1 MGGQENMI
9 TRRGQLKASITRF
22 SNYLQSQSVDSTE
35 VKARREK
42 IEESWAEYEQVQAAI
57 EMEEGISL
65 DVQNK
70 YRMEFEDL
78 YFKTIAAAEKIMIAA
93 GSTVSQDESRN
104 KNSDIDIPNACMN
117 KALSTVKLSSLS
129 VPEFTGNY
137 QEWASFYDIFSALI
151 DNNVSLTAIEKFF
164 YLRESLSGE
173 ALSSIKCLET
183 TSNNY
188 TVAWQSLI
196 TRYNNERV
204 LVQAH
209 VKAIY
214 DLETVGGDSAKKLR
228 QFTDALNGH
237 MRALEALGQKPTN
250 WGPLLMHVILIKLD
264 KTTLKEWESRAHGTE
279 VPKLLELIKFL
290 ESRYKILESIEA
302 VKNINIKGSTITTS
316 NEKKYIEK
324 RGTSQL
330 FASTSNLECYV
341 CKSAHTIYK
350 CPKFYS
356 LTVPER
362 IKRVTEL
369 KLCKI
374 CLRQHESKKCNAKF
388 CFKCAKAH
396 NTLLHLSGGRNTVI
410 EDNTTVQSTVA
421 NVSTSEVIEASTSL
435 SAHTS
440 VIQDDKVLL
449 STAMVSLRSES
460 GQWVPG
466 RVLLDS
472 GSQSN
477 LITEQMVQ
485 LLKLKKRHV
494 KHDLC
499 GIGGSTQK
507 ASSAVVATMAA
518 EDRKFTLT
526 ATCLVVKRITNN
538 LPSKLIKNN
547 ILIPPDIKLADP
559 WFNTPR
565 RIDLLIGAGY
575 FFELLRTG
583 QLKPMAGGPIFQ
595 ETRFGWVVSGPA
607 DNVINSGRWAASAV
621 NLSITDNKE
630 TNLEQSIT
638 KFWKLEEYEPKS
650 VYTKEEKEC
659 EAHFNKN
666 ISRSES
672 GRFIVQLPF
681 KTNAPKLGKS
691 YNIAERR
698 FLLLEKRLQ
707 KDAPLKRDY
716 VKFMSEYEALGHME
730 RIDKEI
736 ENKDEEGKYYIPH
749 HAVRNDSST
758 TTKLRVVFDASCKT
772 DTGVSLNDILLKGP
786 SIQDDLIYIL
796 IRFRTY
802 NYVFTADITKM
813 YRQFLVVEDQRD
825 FQRVLWRPEPTQP
838 IHVYRLNT
846 LTYGTVPASYLA
858 TACLEKLAKT
868 ECDSC
873 PEVGESIIRDFYMDD
888 YLGGAMSK
896 TGAIKLRD
904 NLISI
909 MSKAGLELRKWLS
922 NDPELIVDVHTDNNS
937 IRAMGELMTKIL
949 GLHWNSDDDMLFYTV
964 QQVEVNA
971 PITKRKILSEIAT
984 IFDPLGLL
992 GPVIIIAKII
1002 MQSLWQLKINWDDV
1016 LPDNI
1021 CAEWQGYRGGLPSL
1035 NHLRIPRKIISTEIV
1050 VSAEIHGFADASEKA
1065 YGACLYL
1072 RTTGGHGE
1080 TDVNLIC
1087 AKSKVAPLKI
1097 VSLPRLELCAALLL
1111 ARLSNKLIPK
1121 LNLKIDRRRFWTDS
1135 KVVLAWITSPS
1146 GRWKTFVAHRVGEI
1160 QELTACN
1167 EWSHV
1172 PTHDNPADVISRGC
1186 NAEDIEKK
1194 SIWWCGP
1201 EWLIKDASMWPKPTN
1216 VDKSE
1221 VEKMPEERSHTMS
1234 NAHNLICTLSLDF
1247 PLLTTRSSLKQ
1258 IIRITAYC
1266 LRWRN
1271 NGLKSRTKRVIG
1283 PLDVNELEYANLAL
1297 IKMIQKKHFQKEIN
1311 ELKSQKAQV
1320 AGNSVLIRLRPFCD
1334 EKGLLRVGGRLA
1346 NAIEL
1351 SEFQRHP
1358 IVLPRDST
1366 YTRLLFQSE
1375 HVNLLHSGP
1384 QALVAAIRQRYWP
1397 LGARSIARKIVHSC
1411 VTCFKQKPIIVQPIM
1426 GNLPR
1431 DRITCSRPFSRCGV
1445 DFAGPIL
1452 IKSSLRRNA
1461 PCDKGYISI
1470 FVCFATK
1477 AIHIELVSDL
1487 TTKTFLQ
1494 TLNRF
1499 FDRRGRC
1506 AVIYSDNATNFVGA
1520 RRQLRDVYNLF
1531 QSDQHQNT
1539 VCATLAEKGV
1549 EWKLIP
1555 PRSPHFGGLWEA
1567 AVKSMKNLLS
1577 KVLGESRLTYEEM
1590 STVLT
1595 RVEACLN
1602 SRPITSLSSD
1612 PSDLSYLTPGHFLI
1626 GDAITAVPERDET
1639 ATSVTPLE
1647 RWRKVTQ
1654 YSQLLWKRWSTEYL
1668 GQLQERVKWTQSK
1681 GPNLKIGSVV
1691 LIRDTN
1697 LPPLQWRLGRVL
1709 QIHAGRDGISR
1720 SASVKTKFGEITRA
1734 ARLLCPLPI
1743 DNNQY

>member
-22 SNYLQSQSVDSTE
+22 SNYLQAQNVDSTE
-35 VKARREK
+35 VKVRREK
-42 IEESWAEYEQVQAAI
+42 VEESWAEYEQVQAAI
-57 EMEEGISL
+57 EMEEGISI
-65 DVQNK
+65 DAQNK

-93 GSTVSQDESRN
+93 GATVSQDESRN
-104 KNSDIDIPNACMN
+104 KNSDTDMPNACMN
-117 KALSTVKLSSLS
+117 KVLSTVKLSSLS
-129 VPEFTGNY
+129 VPKFTGNL

-151 DNNVSLTAIEKFF
+151 DNNTSLTAIEKFF

-183 TSNNY
+183 TSSNY

-196 TRYNNERV
+196 TRYNNKRV

-237 MRALEALGQKPTN
+237 MRALEALGQEPTN
-250 WGPLLMHVILIKLD
+250 WGPLLIHVILIKLD

-279 VPKLLELIKFL
+279 VPKLLELITFL
-290 ESRYKILESIEA
+290 ESRYKILESIET

-341 CKSAHTIYK
+341 CKSTHTIYK
-350 CPKFYS
+350 CPTFYN

-388 CFKCAKAH
+388 CFKCAKVH
-396 NTLLHLSGGRNTVI
+396 NTLLHLPGGRNTVI
-410 EDNTTVQSTVA
+410 EDNTAGQSTVA
-421 NVSTSEVIEASTSL
+421 NVSTSEVVEASTSL

-485 LLKLKKRHV
+485 LLKLKKKHV

-526 ATCLVVKRITNN
+526 ATCLVVKR
-538 LPSKLIKNN
+538 
-547 ILIPPDIKLADP
+547 
-559 WFNTPR
+559 
-565 RIDLLIGAGY
+565 
-575 FFELLRTG
+575 
-583 QLKPMAGGPIFQ
+583 GPIFQ

-607 DNVINSGRWAASAV
+607 DNVINSGKWAASAV
-621 NLSITDNKE
+621 NLSITENKE

-666 ISRSES
+666 ISRSEC

-681 KTNAPKLGKS
+681 KANAPKLGKS

-707 KDAPLKRDY
+707 KDTQLKRDY

-772 DTGVSLNDILLKGP
+772 DTGVSLNDILLK
-786 SIQDDLIYIL
+786 
-796 IRFRTY
+796 
-802 NYVFTADITKM
+802 DITKM

-858 TACLEKLAKT
+858 TACLENLAKT
-868 ECDSC
+868 ECDNC
-873 PEVGESIIRDFYMDD
+873 PEVGESITRDFYMD

-922 NDPELIVDVHTDNNS
+922 NDPQLIADVHSDNNS

-949 GLHWNSDDDMLFYTV
+949 GLHWKSDDDMLFYTV

-1021 CAEWQGYRGGLPSL
+1021 CAEWQRYRGGLPSL
-1035 NHLRIPRKIISTEIV
+1035 NNLRIPRKIISTEIV

-1160 QELTACN
+1160 QELTACS
-1167 EWSHV
+1167 EWSH
-1172 PTHDNPADVISRGC
+1172 
-1186 NAEDIEKK
+1186 
-1194 SIWWCGP
+1194 
-1201 EWLIKDASMWPKPTN
+1201 
-1216 VDKSE
+1216 
-1221 VEKMPEERSHTMS
+1221 
-1234 NAHNLICTLSLDF
+1234 
-1247 PLLTTRSSLKQ
+1247 
-1258 IIRITAYC
+1258 
-1266 LRWRN
+1266 
-1271 NGLKSRTKRVIG
+1271 
-1283 PLDVNELEYANLAL
+1283 
-1297 IKMIQKKHFQKEIN
+1297 
-1311 ELKSQKAQV
+1311 
-1320 AGNSVLIRLRPFCD
+1320 
-1334 EKGLLRVGGRLA
+1334 
-1346 NAIEL
+1346 
-1351 SEFQRHP
+1351 
-1358 IVLPRDST
+1358 
-1366 YTRLLFQSE
+1366 
-1375 HVNLLHSGP
+1375 
-1384 QALVAAIRQRYWP
+1384 
-1397 LGARSIARKIVHSC
+1397 
-1411 VTCFKQKPIIVQPIM
+1411 
-1426 GNLPR
+1426 
-1431 DRITCSRPFSRCGV
+1431 
-1445 DFAGPIL
+1445 
-1452 IKSSLRRNA
+1452 
-1461 PCDKGYISI
+1461 
-1470 FVCFATK
+1470 
-1477 AIHIELVSDL
+1477 
-1487 TTKTFLQ
+1487 
-1494 TLNRF
+1494 
-1499 FDRRGRC
+1499 
-1506 AVIYSDNATNFVGA
+1506 
-1520 RRQLRDVYNLF
+1520 VYNLF

-1577 KVLGESRLTYEEM
+1577 KVIGESRLTYEEM

-1595 RVEACLN
+1595 RVEACLS

-1639 ATSVTPLE
+1639 TTSVTPLE
-1647 RWRKVTQ
+1647 RWRRVTQ

-1681 GPNLKIGSVV
+1681 GPNLKVGSVV

-1734 ARLLCPLPI
+1734 VRLLCPLPI
-1743 DNNQY
+1743 NNQY